1 MPSAL
6 PMLTPKTTNKPST
19 TATLPSSVTATAAT
33 ATTAADTHLAH
44 WRLLLKRASLSMKA
58 DAALLRKKAPPT
70 LPTPA
75 PTRRQ
80 SSQVVD
86 TLHASTTTNI
96 HSPVLPTARSGSDA
110 IAYTSTVAGPPY
122 DDSTHPA
129 PSHTH
134 QSVSQPRYSVSDH
147 SPTDLLGQRFDSLS
161 VISSFDKISYGSQ
174 NPGDVQPRS
183 QSQSEPHSASSAF
196 DEPSSHRPA
205 HPQHSSSTF
214 SGSKS
219 TRARAASR
227 LDQAL
232 VAAGRRMEDLN
243 ARGGDSGARS
253 PRQRYSDEARETN
266 KLKKK
271 SGFSSFMN
279 NLVGTPRKPTI
290 SAPENPVH
298 VTHVGYDQNTGEFT
312 VRLFPF
318 HGISTYMSFGHFSS
332 FATSCHS
339 WLYKASV
346 C

>member
-1 MPSAL
+1 
-6 PMLTPKTTNKPST
+6 MLTPKTTPSST
-19 TATLPSSVTATAAT
+19 TATLRSSVTATAAT
-33 ATTAADTHLAH
+33 TTTAADTRLAH
-44 WRLLLKRASLSMKA
+44 WRLLLKRESLSMKA
-58 DAALLRKKAPPT
+58 DAASDRALLRKKAPPT
-70 LPTPA
+70 TA
-75 PTRRQ
+75 NSRRQ

-86 TLHASTTTNI
+86 TLHANTTPNI
-96 HSPVLPTARSGSDA
+96 NSPVLPTARSGSDS
-110 IAYTSTVAGPPY
+110 IAYSSTVAGPPY
-122 DDSTHPA
+122 DDSNSNSTHPA
-129 PSHTH
+129 PSHAH
-134 QSVSQPRYSVSDH
+134 QSVSQSRYSVSDH

-174 NPGDVQPRS
+174 NPGDAQPRPQS
-183 QSQSEPHSASSAF
+183 QSQPHSPALASAF
-196 DEPSSHRPA
+196 DEPPSHRPA

-318 HGISTYMSFGHFSS
+318 HGISTYMSFGHLSS
-332 FATSCHS
+332 FAIPCHF
-339 WLYKASV
+339 WLY
-346 C
+346 

>member
-1 MPSAL
+1 MCTSPSHSVHARADN
-6 PMLTPKTTNKPST
+6 TATPST
-19 TATLPSSVTATAAT
+19 TAIKTSSVTATAAPP
-33 ATTAADTHLAH
+33 TTSPVSHRAH
-44 WRLLLKRASLSMKA
+44 WRRLLKRAMQAGVAS
-58 DAALLRKKAPPT
+58 DGVRTLLRKRPPPT
-70 LPTPA
+70 ANSNSNSCSSTSPQHL
-75 PTRRQ
+75 RRQ
-80 SSQVVD
+80 SSQLD
-86 TLHASTTTNI
+86 SSTIPLTHT
-96 HSPVLPTARSGSDA
+96 PVLPIARSGSDS
-110 IAYTSTVAGPPY
+110 ISYTSTVAGPPY
-122 DDSTHPA
+122 DHSTSFA
-129 PSHTH
+129 PDNSH
-134 QSVSQPRYSVSDH
+134 QPVSQPRYSVSDH

-161 VISSFDKISYGSQ
+161 VINSFDKISYGSQ
-174 NPGDVQPRS
+174 STHDAQPRS
-183 QSQSEPHSASSAF
+183 QSQSQPHSPALASAF
-196 DEPSSHRPA
+196 DELPSHRPS

-243 ARGGDSGARS
+243 ARASDSGARS

-312 VRLFPF
+312 VRLSPLKAL
-318 HGISTYMSFGHFSS
+318 GSMLPRDMFS
-332 FATSCHS
+332 C
-339 WLYKASV
+339 LP
-346 C
+346 